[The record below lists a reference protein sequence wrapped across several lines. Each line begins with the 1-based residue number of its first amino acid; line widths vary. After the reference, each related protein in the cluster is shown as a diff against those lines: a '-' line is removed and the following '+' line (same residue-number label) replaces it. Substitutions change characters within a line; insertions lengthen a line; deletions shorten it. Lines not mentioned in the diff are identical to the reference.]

1 MYFYVKNSH
10 LEQVP
15 AIKEYVNL
23 FMSEKMIGKDGILT
37 EIGLIP
43 LTDKV
48 RDEARKK
55 AMGFQT
61 ITATDLKH

>member
-10 LEQVP
+10 IEQVP

-23 FMSEKMIGKDGILT
+23 FMSEKMIGNDGILT

-43 LTDKV
+43 LGDKV

-55 AMGFQT
+55 AMNFEA
-61 ITATDLKH
+61 ISVSDVKH